1 MVRLQKLLKKSK
13 GFMMKYLSSTIFV
26 SMTCTLFMQISMAQA
41 QTENTQELASDP
53 EVRGF
58 GEHLCFLMVNANATG
73 KDIVK
78 TMEDQMLA
86 YMNISRST
94 ANYKDEIIKF
104 YNANH
109 HDFICQGKIHSG
121 TRETEHLM
129 KRAVALSIHNKVF
142 YNFLLNNPNT
152 DVNAIE
158 WVIGDPAASEYL
170 SEMQKVTH
178 APWGTGEPETILDY
192 LDKILADPE
201 ASIRYVISDIKRLRK
216 MLIDYFNAKTAK
228 ELGY

>member
-1 MVRLQKLLKKSK
+1 MKIGRPIQSSLLALACALLIT
-13 GFMMKYLSSTIFV
+13 GFSAR
-26 SMTCTLFMQISMAQA
+26 AQA
-41 QTENTQELASDP
+41 ASPPEIASDP
-53 EVRGF
+53 EVREF
-58 GEHLCFLMVNANATG
+58 GEHLCRMMAKANATG

-109 HDFICQGKIHSG
+109 HDFICQGRVDST
-121 TRETEHLM
+121 TRESEHLM

>member
-121 TRETEHLM
+121 TRESEHLM
-129 KRAVALSIHNKVF
+129 KRAVALSIHNKVLTG
-142 YNFLLNNPNT
+142 FLLKSRST
-152 DVNAIE
+152 DVNAVE
-158 WVIGDPAASEYL
+158 WVIKDPKTRGSSEV
-170 SEMQKVTH
+170 STVTH
-178 APWGTGEPETILDY
+178 APWGTGEPETLLDY
-192 LDKILADPE
+192 LDKVIADPE
-201 ASIRYVISDIKRLRK
+201 FSIRFVESDILRLRRVVEK
-216 MLIDYFNAKTAK
+216 VFGGKTAK

>member
-1 MVRLQKLLKKSK
+1 MTIKTLSNSLLYLCLASLLTV
-13 GFMMKYLSSTIFV
+13 LSSSPT
-26 SMTCTLFMQISMAQA
+26 QA
-41 QTENTQELASDP
+41 ASPPEIASDP
-53 EVRGF
+53 EVSKF
-58 GEHLCFLMVNANATG
+58 GGETEIQKFAVSLCIDMASANSTG

-78 TMEDQMLA
+78 VVEDKILSHIK
-86 YMNISRST
+86 ISRAT
-94 ANYKDEIIKF
+94 PNYNDKIITFWNENK
-104 YNANH
+104 N
-109 HDFICQGKIHSG
+109 DFICKGKVTEK
-121 TRETEHLM
+121 TRESEHLM